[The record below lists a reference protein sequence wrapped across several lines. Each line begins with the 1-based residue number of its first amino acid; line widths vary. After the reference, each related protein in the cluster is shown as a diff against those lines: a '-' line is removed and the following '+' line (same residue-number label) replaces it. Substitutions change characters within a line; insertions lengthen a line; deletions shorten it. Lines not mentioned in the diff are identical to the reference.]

1 MIHHSMKR
9 LGSFFVLGGV
19 LTALLV
25 GSAQAENKVLGD
37 LKRKVQKNSSSSK
50 VTKKGATNAAK
61 VKDDT
66 DGTGTGKP
74 TTLIPP
80 AATTSGPDAAVFTV
94 DINGTKEQIVIKF
107 DETAA
112 PKTVENFRKNIE
124 SGFYNGLAFH
134 RVIRNYLIQAGDPLT
149 KDEAQRDNWG
159 TSDNGATVPGE
170 FNGSHKRYAV
180 AMAHKPSETT
190 SSGSQFYIM
199 LRDDTNLDKKYAVFG
214 TVVAGMDVLNR
225 ISGVVVDTNDVP
237 ARRLE
242 ISDTKLVDSAST
254 VAAANEKG
262 RRKTIPASQKGMVD
276 KFMERFW

>member
-1 MIHHSMKR
+1 MKR
-9 LGSFFVLGGV
+9 LASFFVLGS
-19 LTALLV
+19 LMTALLA
-25 GSAQAENKVLGD
+25 GSVHADNKVLGD
-37 LKRKVQKNSSSSK
+37 LKRKVQKSSAASK
-50 VTKKGATNAAK
+50 VAKKAEDAVNTAK
-61 VKDDT
+61 AREANKE
-66 DGTGTGKP
+66 GTGTGKP

-80 AATTSGPDAAVFTV
+80 ADTASSGPDAAVLTV

-107 DETAA
+107 DEAAA

-124 SGFYNGLAFH
+124 GGFYNGLAFH

-149 KDEAQRDNWG
+149 KDEGQRDNWG
-159 TSDNGATVPGE
+159 TTDNGVTVPGE
-170 FNGSHKRYAV
+170 FKGSHKRYAV
-180 AMAHKPSETT
+180 AMAHKPSEST

-254 VAAANEKG
+254 IAAANDKS
-262 RRKTIPASQKGMVD
+262 RRKSIPASQKGMVD